1 MVDDVNFPTLECTR
15 WELIEHTV
23 SIIMKYDVGLLSK
36 KHLTKL
42 ITEIA
47 LGYRDISYHNFSHA
61 FSLTQLFYICLNL
74 DSSFRN
80 LFSKEEINFCFLAG
94 ISHDMYHSNFDLT
107 QMVLTITF
115 KSKLILS
122 SREQAKMMQC
132 WRKCISDLSSSC

>member
-23 SIIMKYDVGLLSK
+23 NIIMKYDVGLLSK

-107 QMVLTITF
+107 
-115 KSKLILS
+115 
-122 SREQAKMMQC
+122 
-132 WRKCISDLSSSC
+132 

>member
-1 MVDDVNFPTLECTR
+1 MVDDVNFPTLESTR

-61 FSLTQLFYICLNL
+61 F
-74 DSSFRN
+74 N
-80 LFSKEEINFCFLAG
+80 LFQVKIIIFQLLYQCF
-94 ISHDMYHSNFDLT
+94 
-107 QMVLTITF
+107 
-115 KSKLILS
+115 
-122 SREQAKMMQC
+122 EQ
-132 WRKCISDLSSSC
+132 